1 MPYLFKNIQVDD
13 IMKYITVKQLYEK
26 LNAQHPG
33 IKSRTVTNLINM
45 VLKEY
50 IDNYN
55 NAKKIR
61 TEKLISVLKYLLY
74 L

>member
-1 MPYLFKNIQVDD
+1 
-13 IMKYITVKQLYEK
+13 MKYITVKQLYEK

-33 IKSRTVTNLINM
+33 IKSRKVTNLINM

-55 NAKKIR
+55 NAKK
-61 TEKLISVLKYLLY
+61 
-74 L
+74 

>member
-26 LNAQHPG
+26 LNAQHTG

>member
-1 MPYLFKNIQVDD
+1 
-13 IMKYITVKQLYEK
+13 MKYITVKQLYEK

-33 IKSRTVTNLINM
+33 IKRTVTNLINM

-55 NAKKIR
+55 NAKK
-61 TEKLISVLKYLLY
+61 
-74 L
+74 

>member
-33 IKSRTVTNLINM
+33 IKSRTVTNLINPILDM
-45 VLKEY
+45 NDPIE
-50 IDNYN
+50 DNY
-55 NAKKIR
+55 ILDVCSS
-61 TEKLISVLKYLLY
+61 EKGCE
-74 L
+74 

>member
-1 MPYLFKNIQVDD
+1 
-13 IMKYITVKQLYEK
+13 MKYITVKQLYEK

-33 IKSRTVTNLINM
+33 IKSRTVNNLINM

-55 NAKKIR
+55 NAKNKD
-61 TEKLISVLKYLLY
+61 
-74 L
+74 